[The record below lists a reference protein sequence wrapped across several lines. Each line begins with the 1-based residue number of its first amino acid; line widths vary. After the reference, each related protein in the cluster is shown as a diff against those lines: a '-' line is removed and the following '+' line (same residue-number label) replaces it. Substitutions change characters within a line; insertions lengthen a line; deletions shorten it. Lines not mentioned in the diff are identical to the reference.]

1 MSWFTKRERPPEH
14 AMSDLDWVPEGI
26 DVTVPSVARTYDYL
40 LGGAHNLA
48 VDRAMGDQMLKVL
61 PGARDLVRLNRA
73 FLRRAVTYL
82 AERGV
87 RQFLDIGSGIPTAGN
102 VHEIVRDVARG
113 CRVVYVDKDPVAVVH
128 SRLLLADDENTTAV
142 QADLRE
148 PEDVLSRPEV
158 TGLLDFDE
166 PVALLLLLVVH
177 FVRPEEEPG
186 GLLARYRDRLAP
198 GSFMVISHATADD
211 RPDTMARAAD
221 TVRES
226 RSKDNLVYRTHAEV
240 TSLFDGYELVPP
252 GVVGHALWRPGGAG
266 DIADKPEDNTQ
277 VWAGVGHKPVTG
289 GR

>member
-1 MSWFTKRERPPEH
+1 
-14 AMSDLDWVPEGI
+14 MSDLDWVPDGI
-26 DVTVPSVARTYDYL
+26 DTTVPSVARTYDYL

-48 VDRAMGDQMLKVL
+48 VDRAMGEKMLQVL
-61 PGARDLVRLNRA
+61 PGARDLVRLNRS

-102 VHEIVRDVARG
+102 VHEIAQEVTPG
-113 CRVVYVDKDPVAVVH
+113 CRVVYVDKDPVATAH
-128 SRLLLADDENTTAV
+128 GRLLLADDPGSAAV

-148 PEDVLSRPEV
+148 PDDVLGRPEV
-158 TGLLDFDE
+158 TRLLDLDE
-166 PVALLLLLVVH
+166 PVGLLLLLVVH

-186 GLLARYRDRLAP
+186 RLLARYRDRLAP

-211 RPDTMARAAD
+211 RADTMRRAAD

-240 TSLFDGYELVPP
+240 TGLFDGYELVPP

-266 DIADKPEDNTQ
+266 DIADQAEDNTQ
-277 VWAGVGHKPVTG
+277 VWAGVGRKPGRGPVTG
-289 GR
+289 GRS

>member
-1 MSWFTKRERPPEH
+1 
-14 AMSDLDWVPEGI
+14 MSDLDWIPEGV
-26 DVTVPSVARTYDYL
+26 DTTVPSVARTYDYL

-48 VDRAMGDQMLKVL
+48 VDRAMGDEMLKVL
-61 PGARDLVRLNRA
+61 PGARDLVRLNRS
-73 FLRRAVTYL
+73 FLRRAVTHL

-102 VHEIVRDVARG
+102 VHEIAQEVSPD
-113 CRVVYVDKDPVAVVH
+113 CRVVYVDKDPVAIAH
-128 SRLLLADDENTTAV
+128 SRLLLADNGNAAAV

-148 PEDVLSRPEV
+148 PVDVLNRPEV
-158 TGLLDFDE
+158 TGLLDLDE

-186 GLLARYRDRLAP
+186 RLLARYRDRLAP

-211 RPDTMARAAD
+211 RAETMRRAAAA
-221 TVRES
+221 VRES

-240 TSLFDGYELVPP
+240 TALFDGYELVEP

-266 DIADKPEDNTQ
+266 DIADQAEDNNQ
-277 VWAGVGHKPVTG
+277 VWAGVGRKPGQEPVVG

>member
-1 MSWFTKRERPPEH
+1 
-14 AMSDLDWVPEGI
+14 MSDLDWVPEGV

-48 VDRAMGDQMLKVL
+48 VDRAMGDQMLSVL

-73 FLRRAVTYL
+73 FLRRAVTHL

-87 RQFLDIGSGIPTAGN
+87 RQFLDIGSGIPTVGN
-102 VHEIVRDVARG
+102 VHEVAREVAPD
-113 CRVVYVDKDPVAVVH
+113 CRVVYVDKDPVAVAH
-128 SRLLLADDENTTAV
+128 GRLLLADDPNTTAV
-142 QADLRE
+142 QADLRD
-148 PEDVLSRPEV
+148 PQDLLRRPEV
-158 TGLLDFDE
+158 TGMLDFDE

-177 FVRPEEEPG
+177 FIRPEEEPV
-186 GLLARYRDRLAP
+186 GLLGRYRDRLAP
-198 GSFMVISHATADD
+198 GSFMVLSHATADN
-211 RPDTMARAAD
+211 RAETMRRAAD

-240 TSLFDGYELVPP
+240 TALFDGYELIEP

-266 DIADKPEDNTQ
+266 DIADRAEDNTQ
-277 VWAGVGHKPVTG
+277 VWAGVGRKPDREPVTG

>member
-1 MSWFTKRERPPEH
+1 
-14 AMSDLDWVPEGI
+14 MSDLDWMPEGV
-26 DVTVPSVARTYDYL
+26 DTTVPSVARTYDYL

-48 VDRAMGDQMLKVL
+48 VDRAMGDEMLKVL
-61 PGARDLVRLNRA
+61 PGARDLVRLNRS
-73 FLRRAVTYL
+73 FLRRAVTHL

-102 VHEIVRDVARG
+102 VHEIAQEVAPG
-113 CRVVYVDKDPVAVVH
+113 CRVVYVDKDPVAIAH
-128 SRLLLADDENTTAV
+128 SRLLLADDANATAV

-148 PEDVLSRPEV
+148 PADVLSRPEV
-158 TGLLDFDE
+158 TDLLDFDE

-186 GLLARYRDRLAP
+186 RLLARYRDRLAP
-198 GSFMVISHATADD
+198 GSFVVISHATADD
-211 RPDTMARAAD
+211 RAETMRRAAD

-240 TSLFDGYELVPP
+240 AELFDGYELIEP

-266 DIADKPEDNTQ
+266 DIADQAEDNNQ
-277 VWAGVGHKPVTG
+277 VWAGVGRKPDPAAGRGSG
-289 GR
+289 GDR

>member
-1 MSWFTKRERPPEH
+1 MSE
-14 AMSDLDWVPEGI
+14 LGWVPDGL
-26 DVTVPSVARTYDYL
+26 DLTVPSVARTYDYL

-73 FLRRAVTYL
+73 FLRRAVTHL
-82 AERGV
+82 AGLGV

-102 VHEIVRDVARG
+102 VHEIAREAAPG
-113 CRVVYVDKDPVAVVH
+113 CRVVYVDKDPVAVAH
-128 SRLLLADDENTTAV
+128 SRLLLADDDNSTAV
-142 QADLRE
+142 QADLRD
-148 PEDVLSRPEV
+148 PEDVLGRPEV

-177 FVRPEEEPG
+177 FVRPEEDPG

-198 GSFMVISHATADD
+198 GSYLVVSHATADD
-211 RPDTMARAAD
+211 RAEIMRRAAD

-240 TSLFDGYELVPP
+240 TALFDGFELVEP
-252 GVVGHALWRPGGAG
+252 GVVGHALWRPDGAG
-266 DIADKPEDNTQ
+266 AIANRAEDNTQ
-277 VWAGVGHKPVTG
+277 VWAGVGRKPGDLPG
-289 GR
+289 GRR

>member
-1 MSWFTKRERPPEH
+1 
-14 AMSDLDWVPEGI
+14 MSDLDWVPEGI

-48 VDRAMGDQMLKVL
+48 VDRAMGEQMLTVL

-87 RQFLDIGSGIPTAGN
+87 RQFLDIGSGIPTVGN
-102 VHEIVRDVARG
+102 VHEIAQEVSPD
-113 CRVVYVDKDPVAVVH
+113 CRVVYVDKDPVAIAH
-128 SRLLLADDENTTAV
+128 GRLLLADDDNTTAV

-148 PEDVLSRPEV
+148 PEDVLGRPEV
-158 TGLLDFDE
+158 AGLLDFDR

-186 GLLARYRDRLAP
+186 RLLARYRDRLAP
-198 GSFMVISHATADD
+198 GSFVVISHATADD
-211 RPDTMARAAD
+211 RAETMRRAAD

-240 TSLFDGYELVPP
+240 TELFDGYELVPP

-266 DIADKPEDNTQ
+266 DIADRAEDNTQ
-277 VWAGVGHKPVTG
+277 VWAGVGRKPGGDPVPG

>member
-1 MSWFTKRERPPEH
+1 
-14 AMSDLDWVPEGI
+14 MSDLDWVPEGI
-26 DVTVPSVARTYDYL
+26 DTTVPSVARTYDYL

-48 VDRAMGDQMLKVL
+48 VDRAMGDQMVKVL
-61 PGARDLVRLNRA
+61 PGARDLVRLNRS

-82 AERGV
+82 AQRGV
-87 RQFLDIGSGIPTAGN
+87 RQFLDIGSGIPTVGN
-102 VHEIVRDVARG
+102 VHEIAQEVAPD
-113 CRVVYVDKDPVAVVH
+113 CRVVYVDKDPVAIAH
-128 SRLLLADDENTTAV
+128 SRLLLADDPNTAAV
-142 QADLRE
+142 RADLRE
-148 PEDVLSRPEV
+148 PEDVLGRPEV

-186 GLLARYRDRLAP
+186 ELLARYRDRLAP
-198 GSFMVISHATADD
+198 GSFMVISHATADH
-211 RPDTMARAAD
+211 RAETMRRAAA

-240 TSLFDGYELVPP
+240 TELFDGYELVEP

-266 DIADKPEDNTQ
+266 DIADRAEDNNQ
-277 VWAGVGHKPVTG
+277 VWAGVGRKPEPGREPVAG

>member
-1 MSWFTKRERPPEH
+1 
-14 AMSDLDWVPEGI
+14 MSDLDWVPEGV

-48 VDRAMGDQMLKVL
+48 VDRAMGDQMLSVL

-73 FLRRAVTYL
+73 FLRRAVTHL

-87 RQFLDIGSGIPTAGN
+87 RQFLDIGSGIPTVGN
-102 VHEIVRDVARG
+102 VHEVAREVAPD
-113 CRVVYVDKDPVAVVH
+113 CRVVYVDKDPVAVAH
-128 SRLLLADDENTTAV
+128 GRLLLADDPHTTAV
-142 QADLRE
+142 QADLRD
-148 PEDVLSRPEV
+148 PQDLLRRPEV
-158 TGLLDFDE
+158 TGMLDFDE

-177 FVRPEEEPG
+177 FIRPEEEPV
-186 GLLARYRDRLAP
+186 GLLGRYRDRLAP
-198 GSFMVISHATADD
+198 GSFMVLSHATADD
-211 RPDTMARAAD
+211 RAETMRRAAD

-240 TSLFDGYELVPP
+240 TALFDGYELIEP

-266 DIADKPEDNTQ
+266 DIADRAEDNTQ
-277 VWAGVGHKPVTG
+277 VWAGVGRKPDREPVTG